1 MKYDVL
7 TSGYVSMDHIIKIAS
22 PAQIGY
28 TSLVTNADNTKIYY
42 GGCSVNIAVALC
54 RLGKKAMPVL
64 RVGDDWEENGF
75 KKFLEAAGVPLE
87 GTTVIP
93 GESTSTCYLLQDNN
107 NDHITVYYPGSM
119 DKKYAAPIPD
129 EFFRQTRYGVVTVA
143 SKPDNR
149 YFVDQCKKHGVPIV
163 FGMKDDFD
171 ALPVEFLKEFLQESK
186 IIFTNEVEREIIER
200 LYGCN
205 TIRELFE
212 IGNVDILVT
221 TLGKDGSICYER
233 TDSGI
238 REHRIGICRVENVV
252 DATGSGD
259 AYISGF
265 LYGHLNGRPVEECCR
280 LGAALASCVIQAAG
294 CCTNIP
300 DVEQLKKIAAGLLEQ
315 VVSSDL

>member
-7 TSGYVSMDHIIKIAS
+7 TSGYVSMDRIIRIAT
-22 PAQIGY
+22 PARIGY

-54 RLGKKAMPVL
+54 RLGQKAMPVL
-64 RVGDDWEENGF
+64 RVGDDWEHNGF
-75 KKFLEAAGVPLE
+75 KGFLEEAGVPLE

-93 GESTSTCYLLQDNN
+93 GEATSTCYLLQDNN
-107 NDHITVYYPGSM
+107 NDHITVYYAGSM

-129 EFFRQTRYGVVTVA
+129 AFFEQTRYGVVTVA
-143 SKPDNR
+143 SRPDNR
-149 YFVDQCKKHGVPIV
+149 YFVEQCKKHGVPIV

-171 ALPVEFLKEFLQESK
+171 AFPVEFLKELLQESS

-200 LYGCN
+200 LYGCD

-212 IGNVDILVT
+212 IGKVDVLVT
-221 TLGKDGSICYER
+221 TLGKEGSICYER
-233 TDSGI
+233 TSEGI
-238 REHRIGICRVENVV
+238 REHRIGICKVEHVV

-265 LYGHLNGRPVEECCR
+265 LYGYLNGRPVEECCR
-280 LGAALASCVIQAAG
+280 LGTALASYVIQAVG

-300 DVEQLKKIAAGLLEQ
+300 SVENLEKTAAALKK
-315 VVSSDL
+315 

>member
-1 MKYDVL
+1 MVRGKNMKYDVL

-119 DKKYAAPIPD
+119 DKNMPHL
-129 EFFRQTRYGVVTVA
+129 FRT
-143 SKPDNR
+143 S
-149 YFVDQCKKHGVPIV
+149 F
-163 FGMKDDFD
+163 
-171 ALPVEFLKEFLQESK
+171 
-186 IIFTNEVEREIIER
+186 
-200 LYGCN
+200 
-205 TIRELFE
+205 
-212 IGNVDILVT
+212 
-221 TLGKDGSICYER
+221 
-233 TDSGI
+233 SG
-238 REHRIGICRVENVV
+238 RQ
-252 DATGSGD
+252 DTG
-259 AYISGF
+259 
-265 LYGHLNGRPVEECCR
+265 L
-280 LGAALASCVIQAAG
+280 
-294 CCTNIP
+294 
-300 DVEQLKKIAAGLLEQ
+300 
-315 VVSSDL
+315 

>member
-1 MKYDVL
+1 MNYDVL

-28 TSLVTNADNTKIYY
+28 TSLVTNADNTRTYY

-54 RLGKKAMPVL
+54 RLGQKAMPIL
-64 RVGDDWEENGF
+64 RVGPDWEQNGF
-75 KKFLEAAGVPLE
+75 KQFLMEAGVPLE
-87 GTTVIP
+87 GTTVLP
-93 GESTSTCYLLQDNN
+93 EESTSTCYLLQDNN
-107 NDHITVYYPGSM
+107 NDHITVFYPGSM

-129 EFFRQTRYGVVTVA
+129 AFFEQARFGVVTVA

-149 YFVDQCKKHGVPIV
+149 YFVDQCKKHQVPIV

-171 ALPVEFLKEFLQESK
+171 AFPVEFLKEILQEST

-200 LYGCN
+200 LYGCD
-205 TIRELFE
+205 TIAKLFE
-212 IGNVDILVT
+212 IGKVQFLIT

-233 TDSGI
+233 TEAGI
-238 REHRIGICRVENVV
+238 KEHRIGVCRIENIV

-259 AYISGF
+259 AYMSGF
-265 LYGHLNGRPVEECCR
+265 LYGHLQGRPVEECCR
-280 LGAALASCVIQAAG
+280 LGTALASFVLQAVG

-300 DVEQLKKIAAGLLEQ
+300 CTEELEKKAEELKGQEE
-315 VVSSDL
+315 